1 MKVKIEAKHRRFIIA
16 GFGLIAVLA
25 LLYVLFGQRLSLE
38 NYVDTL
44 DEKQLKLSKSLGTID
59 LEGPLEVQ
67 LDQYKARLQQDRYR
81 LLVGDNANVA
91 ESELVKVLTDLA
103 EKSGIEITQKI
114 VQREVKMDSSLY
126 KVSARI
132 VTRCDSE
139 KLVQFLTDIRNYG
152 RFLTIDEFTI
162 QTRTSRTQTSTQIT
176 PTLTVSGY
184 VHIAEPAGEEES
196 PSA

>member
-1 MKVKIEAKHRRFIIA
+1 MKVKVEAKHRRLLIA
-16 GFGLIAVLA
+16 GFGIIAVMA
-25 LLYVLFGQRLSLE
+25 LLYVLFGKQLNLE

-44 DEKQLKLSKSLGTID
+44 DAKKITLSKSLETID

-67 LDQYKARLQQDRYR
+67 LDQYQARLQQDRNR

-114 VQREVKMDSSLY
+114 VQREVKMENSLY

-139 KLVQFLTDIRNYG
+139 KLVQFLTEIRNYS

-162 QTRTSRTQTSTQIT
+162 QTRTSRTQTVTQIT

-184 VHIAEPAGEEES
+184 VRIAEPAGEEES
-196 PSA
+196 PNA